1 MNDYIKYGLLG
12 ALVVVLIIMWRRGA
26 LKRLGDYVMET
37 REELRKCSW
46 PGVDEL
52 KGSTV
57 VVLISI
63 LLLGAFTVGID
74 FVLTMVFRFMSTQ
87 IV

>member
-12 ALVVVLIIMWRRGA
+12 ALVVIVIVMWRRGQ

-46 PGVDEL
+46 PSIDEL

-57 VVLISI
+57 VVMISI
-63 LLLGAFTVGID
+63 VLLAAFTVGID
-74 FVLTMVFRFMSTQ
+74 FILTLLFRFVTTQ
-87 IV
+87 V

>member
-1 MNDYIKYGLLG
+1 MNDYIKYGLIG
-12 ALVVVLIIMWRRGA
+12 ALVVVVIALWRQGA

-46 PGVDEL
+46 PSVDEL

-63 LLLGAFTVGID
+63 ALLGIFTVGID
-74 FVLTMVFRFMSTQ
+74 LVLTLLFRFVTTQ
-87 IV
+87 I

>member
-12 ALVVVLIIMWRRGA
+12 ALVVVLIIMWRRGV
-26 LKRLGDYVMET
+26 LKQLGDYVMET

-52 KGSTV
+52 RGSTV
-57 VVLISI
+57 VVMISI
-63 LLLGAFTVGID
+63 ALLGLFTVGID
-74 FVLTMVFRFMSTQ
+74 LVLTLMFRFMTTQ
-87 IV
+87 I

>member
-12 ALVVVLIIMWRRGA
+12 ALVVVLVVMWRRGT
-26 LKRLGDYVMET
+26 LKQLGDYVAET

-46 PGVDEL
+46 PSIDEL

-57 VVLISI
+57 VVMISI
-63 LLLGAFTVGID
+63 ALLGAFTVAID
-74 FVLTMVFRFMSTQ
+74 FTLTLLFKFMTTH
-87 IV
+87 V

>member
-1 MNDYIKYGLLG
+1 MNDYIKYGLIG
-12 ALVVVLIIMWRRGA
+12 ALVVVLIVMWRRGL

-57 VVLISI
+57 VVMISI
-63 LLLGAFTVGID
+63 ALLGVFTVAID
-74 FVLTMVFRFMSTQ
+74 FVLTMLFRFMTTQ
-87 IV
+87 V

>member
-12 ALVVVLIIMWRRGA
+12 ALVVIVIIMWRRGM

-46 PGVDEL
+46 PSVDEL

-63 LLLGAFTVGID
+63 ALLGVFVVAID
-74 FVLTMVFRFMSTQ
+74 FVLTMAFRFMSTQ
-87 IV
+87 I

>member
-1 MNDYIKYGLLG
+1 MNDYIKYGLIG
-12 ALVVVLIIMWRRGA
+12 ALVVVLIIMWRRGV
-26 LKRLGDYVMET
+26 LKRFGDYVMET

-57 VVLISI
+57 VVMISI
-63 LLLGAFTVGID
+63 ALLGVFTVAID
-74 FVLTMVFRFMSTQ
+74 FVLTLLFRFMSTQ
-87 IV
+87 V

>member
-1 MNDYIKYGLLG
+1 MNDYVKYGLIG
-12 ALVVVLIIMWRRGA
+12 ALVVVLVLLWRRGL
-26 LKRLGDYVMET
+26 LKQLGDYVVET

-63 LLLGAFTVGID
+63 ALLGAFTIGID
-74 FVLTMVFRFMSTQ
+74 LVLTLLFRFITTQ
-87 IV
+87 V

>member
-12 ALVVVLIIMWRRGA
+12 ALVVIVIIMWRRGM

-63 LLLGAFTVGID
+63 ALLGVFVVSID
-74 FVLTMVFRFMSTQ
+74 FVLTMLFRFMSTQ
-87 IV
+87 I

>member
-1 MNDYIKYGLLG
+1 M
-12 ALVVVLIIMWRRGA
+12 LIIMWRRGA

-87 IV
+87 TV

>member
-1 MNDYIKYGLLG
+1 MNDYVKYGLIG
-12 ALVVVLIIMWRRGA
+12 ALVVVLVLLWRRGL
-26 LKRLGDYVMET
+26 LKQLGDYVVET

-63 LLLGAFTVGID
+63 LLLGLFTVAID
-74 FVLTMVFRFMSTQ
+74 LVLTLLFRFMTTQ
-87 IV
+87 V

>member
-12 ALVVVLIIMWRRGA
+12 ALVVIVIIMWRRGM

-46 PGVDEL
+46 PSVDEL

-63 LLLGAFTVGID
+63 ALLGVFVVAID
-74 FVLTMVFRFMSTQ
+74 FVLTMTFRFMSTQ
-87 IV
+87 I

>member
-1 MNDYIKYGLLG
+1 MNDYIKYGFLA
-12 ALVVVLIIMWRRGA
+12 ALVVVVIIMWRRGV

-46 PGVDEL
+46 PSVDEL

-57 VVLISI
+57 VVMISI
-63 LLLGAFTVGID
+63 ALLGVFVVAID
-74 FVLTMVFRFMSTQ
+74 LVLTMVFRFMATQ
-87 IV
+87 I

>member
-12 ALVVVLIIMWRRGA
+12 AAVVVLIIMWRRGV

-57 VVLISI
+57 VVMISI
-63 LLLGAFTVGID
+63 LLLGVFTVAID
-74 FVLTMVFRFMSTQ
+74 FVLTAVFTFMSKQ
-87 IV
+87 I

>member
-1 MNDYIKYGLLG
+1 MNDYVKYGLIG
-12 ALVVVLIIMWRRGA
+12 ALVIVLVLLWRRGL
-26 LKRLGDYVMET
+26 LKQLGDYVVET

-46 PGVDEL
+46 PSVDEL

-63 LLLGAFTVGID
+63 ALLGTFTIGID
-74 FVLTMVFRFMSTQ
+74 LVLTLLFRFITTQ
-87 IV
+87 V